1 MSVVDRN
8 FSVLRMLS
16 KRTDIAT
23 PRVLLMVVWSMLD
36 SSMVTRDSMNY
47 ID

>member
-1 MSVVDRN
+1 MSVIDRN
-8 FSVLRMLS
+8 FSVWRMLS

-36 SSMVTRDSMNY
+36 SSMVTRDSISY
-47 ID
+47 AD